1 MPFIVNTAIDHN
13 NHLWAAAHNHN
24 SELSSHSPELRELS
38 STDLKFLEEGLD
50 GGTNAFCDLDTILD
64 DFQADTHILLTN
76 PDQLLNSNSLQ
87 ASQHNNNNGGSNTPS
102 NAPTIKQIQH
112 RRGRRRSSNNVVV
125 LPDSTTSI
133 TTLSPPKSILHS
145 ALTQQYSR
153 VSTVDGCEPGAP
165 PPNGSSHHT
174 TQNASPQSQTGP
186 PTTTLLQNILQ
197 QNRTSS
203 NGNIYSLQRQTQLAT
218 TTTTSPLPPS
228 PADSGVSDVDS
239 HYSSNDEQQQQMS
252 QYGYFYGAQRSTY
265 ASSQAPATAPQTA
278 AELTHHNHYHQS
290 HRHIYSLESPTT
302 TSSPPTTSTTNP
314 QHLHTSHPHLSATL
328 TSANAANTGSGP
340 PRIRT
345 SPDGNLNAATA
356 NFYNNHYATPD
367 HKDVPVV
374 STGLGVGQAED
385 LSYHTNGLSN
395 GTVIKRKKGRKP
407 KNLENIN
414 GNSNHC
420 STATKRKSR
429 EGSTTYLWEFLLKLL
444 QDKEYCPRF
453 IKWTNREKGIF
464 KLVDSKAVSRL
475 WGLHKNKPD
484 MNYETMGRALR
495 YYYQRGI
502 LAKVDGQ
509 RLVYQFVDVPKD
521 IVEINADS
529 NNCYNSKE
537 VHHNGNTTNS
547 SLVSHH
553 NNVCSSPCDGLVD

>member
-1 MPFIVNTAIDHN
+1 MF
-13 NHLWAAAHNHN
+13 
-24 SELSSHSPELRELS
+24 LSSHSPELRELS

-50 GGTNAFCDLDTILD
+50 GQTNAFCDLDTILD
-64 DFQADTHILLTN
+64 DFQADHHILLTN
-76 PDQLLNSNSLQ
+76 PDQLLNSNSQ
-87 ASQHNNNNGGSNTPS
+87 NNGSNG
-102 NAPTIKQIQH
+102 PTSKLLQH
-112 RRGRRRSSNNVVV
+112 RQRGRRRSSNTATV

-145 ALTQQYSR
+145 ALTQQYLRISP
-153 VSTVDGCEPGAP
+153 VDGCEPGAP
-165 PPNGSSHHT
+165 PQTNSSSHHQHQ
-174 TQNASPQSQTGP
+174 QNTNTSQTVSPSQSVTNGVNGSGGQQNGG

-197 QNRTSS
+197 QNRTAA
-203 NGNIYSLQRQTQLAT
+203 NGNIYSLQRQPQMAT

-228 PADSGVSDVDS
+228 PADFGVSDVDS
-239 HYSSNDEQQQQMS
+239 HYSSNDEQQHQQMS
-252 QYGYFYGAQRSTY
+252 QYGYFYGAQRQTY
-265 ASSQAPATAPQTA
+265 ASSQAPASGPAQAGLVSGQEVSQHTS
-278 AELTHHNHYHQS
+278 HHYHPS

-302 TSSPPTTSTTNP
+302 TSSPPQPTASSTTA

-328 TSANAANTGSGP
+328 TNAANIANQTQGGQPAGGGGQPVSTT
-340 PRIRT
+340 PRIKLEN
-345 SPDGNLNAATA
+345 GGHQA
-356 NFYNNHYATPD
+356 NFYNNHYTTPD

-374 STGLGVGQAED
+374 STGMGIGVAED
-385 LSYHTNGLSN
+385 LSYHTNGLPN

-414 GNSNHC
+414 GNTNHC

-521 IVEINADS
+521 IVEINTDS
-529 NNCYNSKE
+529 NNCYNSKAF
-537 VHHNGNTTNS
+537 
-547 SLVSHH
+547 
-553 NNVCSSPCDGLVD
+553 DAIKFI

>member
-1 MPFIVNTAIDHN
+1 LTLKKVLPNIILPKNKLFWSSGSVKTMLNLMEYTGVLSGVQPVRYCSSTPSPKP
-13 NHLWAAAHNHN
+13 L
-24 SELSSHSPELRELS
+24 LSSSSMSSPS
-38 STDLKFLEEGLD
+38 SDGSCPSRLVVSNVNVAEE
-50 GGTNAFCDLDTILD
+50 
-64 DFQADTHILLTN
+64 
-76 PDQLLNSNSLQ
+76 SNSDGEVLDLTLPIRKR
-87 ASQHNNNNGGSNTPS
+87 ASNDNSQPS
-102 NAPTIKQIQH
+102 YKKSLIK
-112 RRGRRRSSNNVVV
+112 R
-125 LPDSTTSI
+125 
-133 TTLSPPKSILHS
+133 
-145 ALTQQYSR
+145 YF
-153 VSTVDGCEPGAP
+153 DGCEPGAP

-174 TQNASPQSQTGP
+174 AQNASPQSQTGP

-197 QNRTSS
+197 QNRTGS

-407 KNLENIN
+407 KNLENMN

-453 IKWTNREKGIF
+453 IKWTNREKG
-464 KLVDSKAVSRL
+464 L
-475 WGLHKNKPD
+475 
-484 MNYETMGRALR
+484 
-495 YYYQRGI
+495 
-502 LAKVDGQ
+502 
-509 RLVYQFVDVPKD
+509 
-521 IVEINADS
+521 
-529 NNCYNSKE
+529 
-537 VHHNGNTTNS
+537 
-547 SLVSHH
+547 
-553 NNVCSSPCDGLVD
+553 